1 MTDKQIE
8 IADRILSEM
17 KERNGTV
24 NKDNLSFLF
33 VETQTEG
40 KARMELNL
48 VISFLKKYDLVEWV
62 GSREYTLRFCLDGQ
76 KAADAGIVEFLRQ
89 RELAKQ
95 QHILNIEN
103 SNINF
108 GSNSGQQTIIQNS
121 SQRDISFDN
130 SNKKRSTDQ
139 PIPKPNQNIGDSIM
153 DLSAKYWWTLI
164 VPIIV
169 MYIYDK
175 YLK

>member
-17 KERNGTV
+17 KSSIGFI
-24 NKDNLSFLF
+24 NKDQISGFFKDNSDRSTW
-33 VETQTEG
+33 VQVT
-40 KARMELNL
+40 L
-48 VISFLKKYDLVEWV
+48 VISDLIEHDLVTWF
-62 GSREYTLRFCLDGQ
+62 GKDEYSLKFRPDGQ
-76 KAADAGIVEFLRQ
+76 KAADLGIVKFLRQ
-89 RELAKQ
+89 RELTKQ
-95 QHILNIEN
+95 QNILNIEN

-121 SQRDISFDN
+121 TQRDLSFDN
-130 SNKKRSTDQ
+130 SNNKRSTDQ